1 MNDSVLPHL
10 NAGLN
15 SLSFVLLVL
24 GLFFILRRNVRAHFA
39 CMAGALLVSGAFLV
53 SYLVYHYNYGSVRFT
68 GQGGVRYVYFFVLI
82 THVILAAVIVP
93 LVVLTVVRA
102 ARGQFARHRRVARWT
117 YPLWLYVSLTGVVV
131 YVMLYR
137 LYPPAG

>member
-10 NAGLN
+10 NATLN
-15 SLSFVLLVL
+15 SLSFGLLVL
-24 GLFFILRRNVRAHFA
+24 GLYFILRRNVRAHLA
-39 CMAGALLVSGAFLV
+39 CMTGALAVSGAFLV

-68 GQGGVRYVYFFVLI
+68 GQGGVRYFYFFVLV

-93 LVVLTVVRA
+93 LVALTVTRA
-102 ARGQFARHRRVARWT
+102 ARGQFAGHRRIARWT
-117 YPLWLYVSLTGVVV
+117 YPLWLYVSLTGVIV